1 MKNKF
6 GFIVSLVVVALI
18 HALILQNTTLEPIKY
33 EVKPQEEIIAIQ
45 LKTAEIK
52 PDLPE
57 EIMEPEVVEITPP
70 EPEPI
75 IEPEAVK
82 ITPPE
87 PKPIIEPEPIV
98 EPQIII
104 NKPKPKKPKKKKP
117 KKKKIKKKKIK
128 KKKINKKKKKQTRR
142 KKTKIGKKAV
152 KAQAKRKASTGEKQ
166 TYLRKIRM
174 IIKQEAQRKAGKRGR
189 ASVSFTISKSGRI
202 SNVSVKARD
211 RRLRK
216 KIKQIIRQIGKLPGI
231 PNNFGVSSMPINVSI
246 KIK

>member
-33 EVKPQEEIIAIQ
+33 EAKPQEEIIAIQ

-75 IEPEAVK
+75 IEPEAVE

-104 NKPKPKKPKKKKP
+104 NKPKPKKP
-117 KKKKIKKKKIK
+117 KKKKIK

>member
-1 MKNKF
+1 MKDKF
-6 GFIVSLVVVALI
+6 GFIVSLVAVAII
-18 HALILQNTTLEPIKY
+18 HALILQHTTVKPIKY

-57 EIMEPEVVEITPP
+57 EIIEPEVVEVTPP

-75 IEPEAVK
+75 V
-82 ITPPE
+82 E
-87 PKPIIEPEPIV
+87 PK
-98 EPQIII
+98 III
-104 NKPKPKKPKKKKP
+104 NKPKP

-152 KAQAKRKASTGEKQ
+152 KAQMKRKASSGEKQ
-166 TYLRKIRM
+166 TYLSKIRM

-202 SNVSVKARD
+202 SNISIKARD
-211 RRLRK
+211 RRLRQKIK
-216 KIKQIIRQIGKLPGI
+216 KIIGQIGKLPGI
-231 PNNFGVSSMPINVSI
+231 PNNFGVNTMTINVSI

>member
-1 MKNKF
+1 MKDKF
-6 GFIVSLVVVALI
+6 GFIVSLVAVAII
-18 HALILQNTTLEPIKY
+18 HALILQHTTVKPIKY

-57 EIMEPEVVEITPP
+57 EIIEPEVVEVTPP

-75 IEPEAVK
+75 V
-82 ITPPE
+82 E
-87 PKPIIEPEPIV
+87 PK
-98 EPQIII
+98 III
-104 NKPKPKKPKKKKP
+104 NKPKP

-128 KKKINKKKKKQTRR
+128 KKK
-142 KKTKIGKKAV
+142 TKIGKKAV
-152 KAQAKRKASTGEKQ
+152 KAQMKRKASSGEKQ
-166 TYLRKIRM
+166 TYLSKIRM

-202 SNVSVKARD
+202 SNISIKARD
-211 RRLRK
+211 RRLRQKIK
-216 KIKQIIRQIGKLPGI
+216 KIIGQIGKLPGI
-231 PNNFGVSSMPINVSI
+231 PNNFGVNTMTINVSI

>member
-6 GFIVSLVVVALI
+6 GFIVSLVAVALI
-18 HALILQNTTLEPIKY
+18 HALILQNTTLKPIKY

-57 EIMEPEVVEITPP
+57 EIIEPEVVEITPP
-70 EPEPI
+70 EP
-75 IEPEAVK
+75 K
-82 ITPPE
+82 
-87 PKPIIEPEPIV
+87 PIV
-98 EPQIII
+98 EPKIII
-104 NKPKPKKPKKKKP
+104 NKPKP

-152 KAQAKRKASTGEKQ
+152 KAQVKRQASTGEKQ
-166 TYLRKIRM
+166 TYLSKIRM